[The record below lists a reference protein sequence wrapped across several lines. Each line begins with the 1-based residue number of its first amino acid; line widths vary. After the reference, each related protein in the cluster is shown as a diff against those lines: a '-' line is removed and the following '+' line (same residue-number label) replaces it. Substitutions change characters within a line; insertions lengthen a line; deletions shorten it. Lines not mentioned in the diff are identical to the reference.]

1 MKAGQIVRRT
11 ERENQ
16 THHPQTTPN
25 QYHLN
30 AISSM
35 QVVFLL
41 LSIEP
46 FYRVF
51 ATISDPSSVGHNLF
65 GHREE

>member
-1 MKAGQIVRRT
+1 MKVGRIVRRT

-16 THHPQTTPN
+16 IHHPQTTPN

-35 QVVFLL
+35 QGVFLL

-51 ATISDPSSVGHNLF
+51 VTMYDPSSVEHDLF

>member
-1 MKAGQIVRRT
+1 MKIGRIVRRK

-16 THHPQTTPN
+16 IRHPQTTPN
-25 QYHLN
+25 QYHSSV
-30 AISSM
+30 ISSM
-35 QVVFLL
+35 QAVFLL

-51 ATISDPSSVGHNLF
+51 VTMYDPSSVGHDLF